1 MNAELKFVR
10 RVIGSAVLLAGSL
23 SAPVHAQ
30 DIPYESDRWI
40 PPGAEGLLPATASY
54 ENSLGALGIVNA
66 SGPIDMKGH
75 PFFAQIGTNGRAC
88 VTCHQPADG
97 MGLSLTSIR
106 ERWEQSGGMDPL
118 FAPIDGANCPNLPQ
132 GTESSHSL
140 LLTRGLMR
148 VGLPWPPLPRNGVPV
163 EPEFTIEV
171 VRDPTGCNTDP
182 DYGLTSETPTISV
195 YRRPRVAANLKYIS
209 YESNA
214 LNGKRLGI
222 VNDRDP
228 VTGKFMNMNI
238 MSDARE
244 PSLYTQAVSASKSH
258 LQTLVELTPEQVDRI
273 VAFESQIFAAQVTS
287 KDGGA
292 LAYAGGPEALGPENM
307 MKKERWLG
315 DNFGTPLFDRFEMWQ
330 PAPGETAA
338 EQNFRESA
346 ARGYDVFFI
355 RPFFIT
361 DAMHIN
367 GLGLGSP
374 AKRTCATCHNS
385 AW

>member
-1 MNAELKFVR
+1 
-10 RVIGSAVLLAGSL
+10 
-23 SAPVHAQ
+23 
-30 DIPYESDRWI
+30 
-40 PPGAEGLLPATASY
+40 
-54 ENSLGALGIVNA
+54 
-66 SGPIDMKGH
+66 
-75 PFFAQIGTNGRAC
+75 
-88 VTCHQPADG
+88 
-97 MGLSLTSIR
+97 
-106 ERWEQSGGMDPL
+106 
-118 FAPIDGANCPNLPQ
+118 
-132 GTESSHSL
+132 
-140 LLTRGLMR
+140 MR

-171 VRDPTGCNTDP
+171 VRDPTGCDTDP

-338 EQNFRESA
+338 ERNFRESA

-367 GLGLGSP
+367 TVGLGSP

-385 AW
+385 GMVGTDLSAGWMDVGSTNLPFAREAVPNPWSDDRHGLPLFKITCNERARPHPFLGREIYTQDPGRALISGRCYDVGSIVMGQLRSLSAREPYFSNGSASSLRDVVDFYDRRFNIGYTEQEKHDLTNFLSIL